1 MSANDEVTVM
11 VIVEVAGARIRGDT
25 CDGHYLM
32 LVSVYG
38 GDGIE
43 KMMVVCTMDI
53 QAAKCTRSHVYETY
67 FTFVYRL
74 YRLGFR
80 GKKET
85 FVCCK
90 TECLGRG
97 DVVQRHCLF
106 DSINPDHKFRK
117 GNWPVVV
124 ICQRP
129 WSFR

>member
-1 MSANDEVTVM
+1 MVSANDEVTVM

-43 KMMVVCTMDI
+43 KMMVVCTLDI
-53 QAAKCTRSHVYETY
+53 QAAKCSRSHVYETY

-74 YRLGFR
+74 YHLGLR
-80 GKKET
+80 G
-85 FVCCK
+85 

-97 DVVQRHCLF
+97 DVVQRQCLF

-117 GNWPVVV
+117 GNWPVLV

-129 WSFR
+129 